1 MSFEEQL
8 LMDLKVEFAA
18 RDERRRRTVRRI
30 SVGAA
35 VAGLAAAAAIA
46 VPLMAGTESPAY
58 AVSKKAGGTVGV
70 EIREFKDADQLERD
84 LRAAGVRA
92 DITYLESGKQC
103 EKNRGKSGVLA
114 PDGLVTMREGGL
126 DIKPRLIDEDKT
138 LVLEFSGK
146 QDDEKEP
153 PVTGKVFWKLATLLI
168 PGDVGPCVVID
179 DPQWDDDG
187 SDTSGQPPAGS

>member
-18 RDERRRRTVRRI
+18 RDERRRRTVRRV
-30 SVGAA
+30 SLGAA

-46 VPLMAGTESPAY
+46 VPLMTGTESSAY
-58 AVSKKAGGTVGV
+58 AVSKKADGTVGV
-70 EIREFKDADQLERD
+70 EIREFKDADRLEQD
-84 LRAAGVRA
+84 LKAAGVRV

-103 EKNRGKSGVLA
+103 QKNRGRSVLA

-126 DIKPRLIDEDKT
+126 DIKPQLIGKDKT
-138 LVLEFSGK
+138 LVLEFAGK

-153 PVTGKVFWKLATLLI
+153 PVTGKVFWKLATLLV

-179 DPQWDDDG
+179 DPPWNDDG
-187 SDTSGQPPAGS
+187 SDTSGRPPAGS